1 MKTNSRSLVTAGL
14 TVAIAAFA
22 VLPALASAAAYAY
35 VDNGGDVKTVTANTW
50 QAAIAT
56 APNIYIHSGV
66 LLLDSAADY
75 EVVGDDVSG
84 I

>member
-1 MKTNSRSLVTAGL
+1 MKTHSKLLTTGLIVATA
-14 TVAIAAFA
+14 VFIA
-22 VLPALASAAAYAY
+22 LPALASAASYAY
-35 VDNGGDVKTVTANTW
+35 VDNIGDVKTVTANDW
-50 QAAIAT
+50 QTAIAI

-84 I
+84 F